1 MVVRA
6 SLQML
11 AVAVLTA
18 VLVGCGGG
26 SEPITKIEM
35 ARSVAP
41 DGSAVSPTAA
51 FDSNSDQSIIAVLKL
66 ADLAPGTEI
75 SYTRYRDGKYVNA
88 KTAKLKKKSK
98 YFHFKFKPKGGG
110 SFTPGS
116 YRLKF
121 YVNEKSAG
129 ETSFTIK

>member
-6 SLQML
+6 SLRVLAL
-11 AVAVLTA
+11 AVLAAVLT
-18 VLVGCGGG
+18 GCSG
-26 SEPITKIEM
+26 SSQPITKIEM

-66 ADLAPGTEI
+66 ADLDAGTEI

-129 ETSFTIK
+129 ETTFSIK

>member
-1 MVVRA
+1 MVA
-6 SLQML
+6 IALL
-11 AVAVLTA
+11 AAVLM
-18 VLVGCGGG
+18 GCGGG
-26 SEPITKIEM
+26 SQPITKIEM
-35 ARSVAP
+35 ARSVAS
-41 DGSAVSPTAA
+41 DGSALSPTGA
-51 FDSNSDQSIIAVLKL
+51 FDSNSDRSVIAVLKL

-110 SFTPGS
+110 TFTPGS

>member
-6 SLQML
+6 SWRVLAL
-11 AVAVLTA
+11 AVLAAVLA
-18 VLVGCGGG
+18 GC
-26 SEPITKIEM
+26 SASSQPITKVEM
-35 ARSVAP
+35 ARSVAQ
-41 DGSAVSPTAA
+41 DGSAVSPTTA
-51 FDSNSDQSIIAVLKL
+51 FDSNTDRSIIAVLKL
-66 ADLAPGTEI
+66 ADLDAGTEI
-75 SYTRYRDGKYVNA
+75 SYTRYRDGHYVNA

-129 ETSFTIK
+129 ETTFSIK

>member
-1 MVVRA
+1 MVVLA
-6 SLQML
+6 SLRMVAIALL
-11 AVAVLTA
+11 AAVLM
-18 VLVGCGGG
+18 GCGGG
-26 SEPITKIEM
+26 AQPITKIEM
-35 ARSVAP
+35 ARTVAS
-41 DGSAVSPTAA
+41 DGSALSPTGA
-51 FDSNSDQSIIAVLKL
+51 FDSNNDRSIIAVLKL

>member
-110 SFTPGS
+110 PFTPGS

>member
-6 SLQML
+6 SLRVLAL
-11 AVAVLTA
+11 AVLAAVLT
-18 VLVGCGGG
+18 GCSG
-26 SEPITKIEM
+26 SSQPITKVEM
-35 ARSVAP
+35 ARSVAQ
-41 DGSAVSPTAA
+41 DGSAVSPTTA
-51 FDSNSDQSIIAVLKL
+51 FDSNSDRSIIAVLKL
-66 ADLAPGTEI
+66 ADLDAGTEI
-75 SYTRYRDGKYVNA
+75 SYTRYRDGHYVNA

-129 ETSFTIK
+129 ETTFSIK

>member
-11 AVAVLTA
+11 AGAALAA
-18 VLVGCGGG
+18 VLVGCAG
-26 SEPITKIEM
+26 SSQPITKIEM
-35 ARSVAP
+35 TRSVAS

-88 KTAKLKKKSK
+88 KTAKLKKKAK
-98 YFHFKFKPKGGG
+98 YFHFKFKPKSGT

-129 ETSFTIK
+129 ETSFAIK

>member
-1 MVVRA
+1 MIVRA
-6 SLQML
+6 WLQML
-11 AVAVLTA
+11 AVGVLTA